1 MRSTFHG
8 IEIGKRAIFAQQ
20 TALSVTGH
28 NIANANTAGYTRQ
41 NAITQATN
49 PLSYPGMNV
58 GNGPLQIG
66 TGVETIEINRIRDS
80 FLDGQF
86 RSQAEQ
92 QGYWNVKHDT
102 LSKIEETLNEPTDT
116 GLQAS
121 FDRFWQSWEDLSKEP
136 DSLAARAALLSNA
149 TALVGRFNQVSDSM
163 GNLSTD
169 LQNQLSTK
177 TQEMNNLTKQVSE
190 LNLQIAKITASGQQP
205 NDLLD
210 QRDLLVDKISKMA
223 DIQVK
228 PAQAGH
234 GMVDI
239 FIDNKSLVNGDT
251 NYSVSFDSSSNQ
263 LSLGGTNVSLKSGE
277 IAGMV
282 ESLTKDIPSFMSKI
296 NELVTVFS
304 REVNQIHTNASA
316 MNLDD
321 IQNRK
326 NDPTASLDQIPF
338 FVTKSGTGDPGTA
351 GEISVNPLIV
361 ASLNKI
367 AAARVAN
374 VSDAGN
380 ASELNNLKFKTISFS
395 NQSTT
400 LNNFYRTIVGDVGIK
415 TQEAEQRENN
425 SEILVQQ
432 AESQRQSVSGVSID
446 EEMTNMVKFQQSYNA
461 ASRYISVM
469 DEVLDKLINGTGR
482 VGI

>member
-1 MRSTFHG
+1 MSSTFHG

-28 NIANANTAGYTRQ
+28 NISNANTEGYTRQ
-41 NAITQATN
+41 NAITQASN

-66 TGVETIEINRIRDS
+66 TGVETKEINRIRDT

-86 RSQAEQ
+86 RRQNDQ
-92 QGYWNVKHDT
+92 LGYWNVKQDT
-102 LSKIEETLNEPTDT
+102 LSKIEGTLNEPTDN

-136 DSLAARAALLSNA
+136 DSLATRAALLSNA
-149 TALVGRFNQVSDSM
+149 NALAGRFNQISNSM
-163 GNLSTD
+163 DQLSSD

-177 TQEMNNLTKQVSE
+177 MQEMNNLTKQVSE

-210 QRDLLVDKISKMA
+210 QRDLLIDKMSNMA
-223 DIQVK
+223 DITVK
-228 PAQAGH
+228 PAGN
-234 GMVDI
+234 GMVDVLVGQEY
-239 FIDNKSLVNGDT
+239 LVNGDRNSSLT
-251 NYSVSFDSSSNQ
+251 FDPAMNQTSLNGKSISF
-263 LSLGGTNVSLKSGE
+263 KSGE

-304 REVNQIHTNASA
+304 REVNQIHSDASA

-326 NDPTASLDQIPF
+326 NDPNAVLDQIPF
-338 FVTKSGTGDPGTA
+338 FVAKGGTGNPAAA
-351 GEISVNPLIV
+351 GEITVNPLILS
-361 ASLNKI
+361 SLNKI
-367 AAARVAN
+367 AAAREAN

-380 ASELNNLKFKTISFS
+380 ANLLNNLKFKQVSFS
-395 NQSTT
+395 NQSTSM
-400 LNNFYRTIVGDVGIK
+400 NNFYRTIIGDIGIK
-415 TQEAEQRENN
+415 TQESIRMENN

-432 AESQRQSVSGVSID
+432 AENRRQSVSGVSID
-446 EEMTNMVKFQQSYNA
+446 EEMTNMVRFQQSYNA

>member
-1 MRSTFHG
+1 MLSTFHG
-8 IEIGKRAIFAQQ
+8 LEIGKRAIFAQQ

-28 NIANANTAGYTRQ
+28 NIANANTEGYTRQ
-41 NAITQATN
+41 NAITKASN

-66 TGVETIEINRIRDS
+66 TGVETKEINRIRDS

-86 RSQAEQ
+86 RSQNEQ
-92 QGYWNVKHDT
+92 LGYWNVKHDT
-102 LSKIEETLNEPTDT
+102 LSKIEETLNEPADN

-149 TALVGRFNQVSDSM
+149 NALAGRFNQISDSID
-163 GNLSTD
+163 NLTTD
-169 LQNQLSTK
+169 LQNQATTK
-177 TQEMNNLTKQVSE
+177 MQEMNNLTKQVSQ
-190 LNLQIAKITASGQQP
+190 LNLQIAKISASGQQP
-205 NDLLD
+205 NDLMD
-210 QRDLLVDKISKMA
+210 QRDLLIDKISKMA

-228 PAQAGH
+228 PAAN

-239 FIDNKSLVNGDT
+239 FMGQEYLVNGDQ
-251 NYSVSFDSSSNQ
+251 SSAISFDPLNNQ
-263 LSLGGTNVSLKSGE
+263 ALLNGKNITLKSGE
-277 IAGMV
+277 LAGMID
-282 ESLTKDIPSFMSKI
+282 SLTKDIPSFMSKI
-296 NELVTVFS
+296 NELVAVFS
-304 REVNQIHTNASA
+304 REVNQIHSDASA

-326 NDPTASLDQIPF
+326 NDPNAPLDGIPF
-338 FVTKSGTGDPGTA
+338 FVAKGSAGDPGTA
-351 GEISVNPLIV
+351 GEITVNPLIIS
-361 ASLNKI
+361 SLNKI
-367 AAARVAN
+367 AAARAAN

-380 ASELNNLKFKTISFS
+380 ANLLNDLKFKSVSFS
-395 NQSTT
+395 NQTT
-400 LNNFYRTIVGDVGIK
+400 TMNNFYRTIVGDIGIK
-415 TQEAEQRENN
+415 TQESIQMETN
-425 SEILVQQ
+425 SETLVQQ
-432 AESQRQSVSGVSID
+432 AENQRQSVSGVSID

>member
-1 MRSTFHG
+1 MLSTFHG
-8 IEIGKRAIFAQQ
+8 LEIGKRAIFAQQ

-28 NIANANTAGYTRQ
+28 NIANANTEGYTRQ

-49 PLSYPGMNV
+49 PLSYPGLNA

-66 TGVETIEINRIRDS
+66 TGVETKEINRIRDS

-86 RSQAEQ
+86 RSQNEQ
-92 QGYWNVKHDT
+92 QGFWNVKHDT

-116 GLQAS
+116 GLQATM
-121 FDRFWQSWEDLSKEP
+121 DRFWQSWEDLAKEP
-136 DSLAARAALLSNA
+136 DSLAARAAVLSNA
-149 TALVGRFNQVSDSM
+149 NALAGRFNQISDSIN
-163 GNLSTD
+163 NLSTD

-205 NDLLD
+205 NDLMD
-210 QRDLLVDKISKMA
+210 QRDLMVDKLSKMA

-228 PAQAGH
+228 PAGN

-239 FIDNKSLVNGDT
+239 LVGQAYVVEGDQ
-251 NYSVSFDSSSNQ
+251 NFSVSFDSKTKQILLNGQ
-263 LSLGGTNVSLKSGE
+263 TATLKSGE
-277 IAGMV
+277 IAGMM
-282 ESLTKDIPSFMSKI
+282 ESLTRDISSFLSKI
-296 NELVTVFS
+296 NELVTTFS
-304 REVNQIHTNASA
+304 REVNQIHTDASA

-321 IQNRK
+321 IQSRK
-326 NDPTASLDQIPF
+326 TDSNAPLDRLPF
-338 FVTKSGTGDPGTA
+338 FVAKGSSDNPETA
-351 GEISVNPLIV
+351 GDITVNPLIA

-367 AAARVAN
+367 AAARAAN
-374 VSDAGN
+374 ASDAGN
-380 ASELNNLKFKTISFS
+380 ATELNNLKFKNVSFS

-415 TQEAEQRENN
+415 AQEAEQMESN
-425 SEILVQQ
+425 SEILLQQ
-432 AESQRQSVSGVSID
+432 ADSRRQSVSGVSID

>member
-28 NIANANTAGYTRQ
+28 NIANANTEGYTRQ

-66 TGVETIEINRIRDS
+66 TGVETKEINRIRDS

-86 RSQAEQ
+86 RSQNEQ
-92 QGYWNVKHDT
+92 QGFWNVKHDT
-102 LSKIEETLNEPTDT
+102 LSKIEETLNEPSEN
-116 GLQAS
+116 GLQAN

-149 TALVGRFNQVSDSM
+149 TAMAGRFNQISDSM
-163 GNLSTD
+163 DQLSTD

-177 TQEMNNLTKQVSE
+177 MQEMNNLTKQVSE
-190 LNLQIAKITASGQQP
+190 LNLQIAKITASGQRP

-210 QRDLLVDKISKMA
+210 QRDLLIDKISKMA

-228 PAQAGH
+228 PAEN

-239 FIDNKSLVNGDT
+239 LVGQEYLVDGDK
-251 NYSVSFDSSSNQ
+251 NSSISFDNSNNQ
-263 LSLGGTNVSLKSGE
+263 ILLNGKSVSLKSGE

-304 REVNQIHTNASA
+304 REVNQIHTYANA

-326 NDPTASLDQIPF
+326 NDPNAPLDQIPF
-338 FVTKSGTGDPGTA
+338 FVTKSGTGDPGAA
-351 GEISVNPLIV
+351 GEITVNPDII

-367 AAARVAN
+367 AAARQAN
-374 VSDAGN
+374 VGDAGN
-380 ASELNNLKFKTISFS
+380 ANELNNLKFKNVSFS

-400 LNNFYRTIVGDVGIK
+400 MNNFYRTIVGDVGIK
-415 TQEAEQRENN
+415 TQEAEQMENN

-446 EEMTNMVKFQQSYNA
+446 EEMTNMVRFQQSYNA

>member
-28 NIANANTAGYTRQ
+28 NIANANTEGYTRQ

-66 TGVETIEINRIRDS
+66 TGVETKEINRIRDS
-80 FLDGQF
+80 FLDEQF
-86 RSQAEQ
+86 RSQNEQ
-92 QGYWNVKHDT
+92 QGFWNVKHDT
-102 LSKIEETLNEPTDT
+102 LSKIEETLNEPTDN

-149 TALVGRFNQVSDSM
+149 TALAGRFNQISDSM
-163 GNLSTD
+163 DHLSTD
-169 LQNQLSTK
+169 LGEQLSTNIE
-177 TQEMNNLTKQVSE
+177 QMNNLTKQVSE

-228 PAQAGH
+228 PASN

-239 FIDNKSLVNGDT
+239 LVGQEYVVNGDK
-251 NYSVSFDSSSNQ
+251 NYSVSFTSNQ
-263 LSLGGTNVSLKSGE
+263 ILVDGKSVSLKSGE

-282 ESLTKDIPSFMSKI
+282 ESLTKDIPSFMAKL

-304 REVNQIHTNASA
+304 REVNQIHTDANA

-326 NDPTASLDQIPF
+326 NDPAAALDQIPF
-338 FVTKSGTGDPGTA
+338 FVRKNGTGDPSEA
-351 GEISVNPLIV
+351 GEITINPSIV
-361 ASLNKI
+361 SSLNKI
-367 AAARVAN
+367 AAARQAN

-380 ASELNNLKFKTISFS
+380 ANELNNLKFKTVSFS

-400 LNNFYRTIVGDVGIK
+400 LNSFYRTIVGDVGIK
-415 TQEAEQRENN
+415 TQEAEQMENN
-425 SEILVQQ
+425 AEVLVQQ
-432 AESQRQSVSGVSID
+432 AENQRQSVSGVSID

-482 VGI
+482 VGM

>member
-8 IEIGKRAIFAQQ
+8 LEIGKRAIFAQQ

-28 NIANANTAGYTRQ
+28 NIANANTEGYTRQ
-41 NAITQATN
+41 NAITQASN

-66 TGVETIEINRIRDS
+66 TGVETKEINRIRDS

-86 RSQAEQ
+86 RSQNEQ
-92 QGYWNVKHDT
+92 LGYWNVKQDT
-102 LSKIEETLNEPTDT
+102 LSKIEETLNEPGDN

-121 FDRFWQSWEDLSKEP
+121 LDRFWQSWEDLSKEP
-136 DSLAARAALLSNA
+136 DSLASRAALLSNA
-149 TALVGRFNQVSDSM
+149 TALAGRFNQISDSID
-163 GNLSTD
+163 NLSTD

-177 TQEMNNLTKQVSE
+177 MQEMNNLTKQVSN
-190 LNLQIAKITASGQQP
+190 LNLQIAKISATGQQP
-205 NDLLD
+205 NDLMD
-210 QRDLLVDKISKMA
+210 QRDLLIDKISKMA

-228 PAQAGH
+228 PANN

-239 FIDNKSLVNGDT
+239 FIGQEYLVKGDQNSSL
-251 NYSVSFDSSSNQ
+251 SFDSARNQ
-263 LSLGGTNVSLKSGE
+263 LSLGGKSISLKSGE
-277 IAGMV
+277 ITGMV
-282 ESLTKDIPSFMSKI
+282 ESLTQDIPSFMAKI
-296 NELVTVFS
+296 NEFVTKFS
-304 REVNQIHTNASA
+304 KEVNQIHSDPSA

-326 NDPTASLDQIPF
+326 NDPSAALDQIPF
-338 FVTKSGTGDPGTA
+338 FVAKGGTSDPSVA
-351 GEISVNPLIV
+351 GEITVNPVIA

-367 AAARVAN
+367 AAARAAN

-380 ASELNNLKFKTISFS
+380 ANLLNNLKFKNVSFS
-395 NQSTT
+395 NQTTT
-400 LNNFYRTIVGDVGIK
+400 LNNFYRTIVGDLGIK
-415 TQEAEQRENN
+415 TQESIQMETN
-425 SEILVQQ
+425 SEALVQQ
-432 AESQRQSVSGVSID
+432 AENRRQSVSGVSID

>member
-8 IEIGKRAIFAQQ
+8 LEIGKRAIFAQA

-28 NIANANTAGYTRQ
+28 NIANANTEGYTRQ
-41 NAITQATN
+41 NAITQASN

-66 TGVETIEINRIRDS
+66 TGVETKEINRIRDS

-86 RSQAEQ
+86 RSQNEQ
-92 QGYWNVKHDT
+92 LGYWNVKQDT
-102 LSKIEETLNEPTDT
+102 LSKIEETLNEPGDN

-121 FDRFWQSWEDLSKEP
+121 LDRFWQSWEDLSKEP
-136 DSLAARAALLSNA
+136 DSLASRAALLSNA
-149 TALVGRFNQVSDSM
+149 TALAGRFNQISDSID
-163 GNLSTD
+163 NLSTD

-177 TQEMNNLTKQVSE
+177 MQEMNNLTKQVSN
-190 LNLQIAKITASGQQP
+190 LNLQIAKISAAGQQP
-205 NDLLD
+205 NDLMD
-210 QRDLLVDKISKMA
+210 QRDLLIDKISKMA

-228 PAQAGH
+228 PANN

-239 FIDNKSLVNGDT
+239 FIGQEYLVKGDQ
-251 NYSVSFDSSSNQ
+251 NSPLSFDSAMNQ
-263 LSLGGTNVSLKSGE
+263 LSLGGKSISLKSGE
-277 IAGMV
+277 ITGMV
-282 ESLTKDIPSFMSKI
+282 ESLTKDIPSFMAKI
-296 NELVTVFS
+296 NELVTTFS
-304 REVNQIHTNASA
+304 KEVNQIHSDPSA

-326 NDPTASLDQIPF
+326 NDPSAALDQIPF
-338 FVTKSGTGDPGTA
+338 FVAKGGTSDPATA
-351 GEISVNPLIV
+351 GEIRVNPAIV
-361 ASLNKI
+361 ASLSKI
-367 AAARVAN
+367 AAARAAN
-374 VSDAGN
+374 VSDASN
-380 ASELNNLKFKTISFS
+380 ANLLNNLKFKNVSFS
-395 NQSTT
+395 NQTTT
-400 LNNFYRTIVGDVGIK
+400 LNNFYRTIVGDLGIK
-415 TQEAEQRENN
+415 TQESIQMETN
-425 SEILVQQ
+425 SEALVQQ
-432 AESQRQSVSGVSID
+432 AENRRQSVSGVSID